1 MIGEDIITYAEFF
14 LNKVQCDN
22 TDTCKIQLFEKI
34 IDMNK
39 IIRNVNNY
47 TFIRDRIKKDIE
59 ALSIKSSYHTV
70 IDISNR
76 LSELGNTTIKIMDEI
91 NDEIQHSSVKL
102 LLELDISF
110 PIEKSSN
117 IWYNNILYEVY
128 EIHNNLNTQMK
139 YIILG
144 NNKIFNNVNILLKKI
159 NTDELDEI
167 SDEVCNWMAIL
178 SEREHNFWNKLKN
191 IFKRKEG

>member
-1 MIGEDIITYAEFF
+1 
-14 LNKVQCDN
+14 
-22 TDTCKIQLFEKI
+22 
-34 IDMNK
+34 
-39 IIRNVNNY
+39 
-47 TFIRDRIKKDIE
+47 
-59 ALSIKSSYHTV
+59 
-70 IDISNR
+70 
-76 LSELGNTTIKIMDEI
+76 MDEI